1 MGGALITGGLAASS
15 LNPHVETFSG
25 CAKAS
30 EVLAEQLK
38 RESRPKELYYTP
50 LTLDMPGQDAR
61 MFTALGA
68 SGLIFY
74 APFKHDARVRRFTGT
89 VYKRKVRVPERAV
102 GGVRDRLYYEVVL
115 SDETVFLYTASFD
128 RLPVAICSE
137 TIGP

>member
-1 MGGALITGGLAASS
+1 
-15 LNPHVETFSG
+15 
-25 CAKAS
+25 
-30 EVLAEQLK
+30 
-38 RESRPKELYYTP
+38 
-50 LTLDMPGQDAR
+50 

-68 SGLIFY
+68 SSLIFY
-74 APFKHDARVRRFTGT
+74 APFKHDDSAVADDARVRRFTGT